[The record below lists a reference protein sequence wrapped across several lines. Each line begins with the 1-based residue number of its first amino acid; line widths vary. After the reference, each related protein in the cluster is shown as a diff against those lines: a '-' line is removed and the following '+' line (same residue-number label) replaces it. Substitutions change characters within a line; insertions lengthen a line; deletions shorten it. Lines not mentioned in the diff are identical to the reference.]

1 MNDVSNTFSSGGW
14 EFNKDV
20 VDVFDDHVK
29 KNVPNYELIQKI
41 VVDLSD
47 WLVPD
52 ESKIVDV
59 GASTGTT
66 ARLISL
72 KHPKRKISF
81 YLYDIEQEMLD
92 KAKDK
97 NSNHLPYHKF
107 SYLTTDLTKHEA
119 QHKDADLT
127 ICLFTLQFI
136 PVKDRDILLSNLA
149 KSARSKTGKIIIA
162 EKLEQ
167 ETGLWQEIANEVT
180 WDYKKEQGIEDSVI
194 RAKARSLRGVLI
206 PLKEKDLIEIIEIN
220 GWKNV
225 LCLYKFHNW
234 GIYTAEVANA

>member
-1 MNDVSNTFSSGGW
+1 MNDVSQSFNSGGW

-47 WLVPD
+47 WLVTD
-52 ESKIVDV
+52 ESNIVDI

-72 KHPKRKISF
+72 RHPKRKVNF

-92 KAKDK
+92 AAKEK
-97 NSNHLPYHKF
+97 NSNHIGFHKF
-107 SYLTTDLTKHEA
+107 SYICSDMTKHKA
-119 QHKDADLT
+119 SHKDSDLN
-127 ICLFTLQFI
+127 ILLFTLQFI
-136 PVKDRDILLSNLA
+136 PRQDRSKLLKTIA
-149 KSARSKTGKIIIA
+149 EATRFKTGKIIIA

-167 ETGLWQEIANEVT
+167 ETGLWQEIANEIT
-180 WDYKKEQGIEDSVI
+180 WDYKKDNGIDDSVI

-206 PLKEKDLIEIIEIN
+206 PLKEKDLVELIEN
-220 GWKNV
+220 SGWKNV

-234 GIYTAEVANA
+234 AVYTAEVDNA